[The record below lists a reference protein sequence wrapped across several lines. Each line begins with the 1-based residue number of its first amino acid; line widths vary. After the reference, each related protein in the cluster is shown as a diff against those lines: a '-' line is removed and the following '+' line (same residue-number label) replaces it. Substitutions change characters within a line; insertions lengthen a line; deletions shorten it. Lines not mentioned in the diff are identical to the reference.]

1 MKTLKH
7 LLFESGGI
15 NQELYINDI
24 DQQYHGITDEVKQ
37 ALFKQW
43 DKVGYA
49 DWKILRYFNITMG
62 DEDSAFND
70 VLDIIY
76 PVLRI
81 EWEGGIK
88 GTSAYNLSNEW
99 GSYRT
104 DMPGV
109 DGNDYEYRIIPVGH
123 DFGFDQSVDF
133 GDSGY
138 SCWNIMVEFRPSS
151 PNGVILWNGLI
162 IGEDLFDKMNY
173 PLQSYRGYDSEEMD
187 LLEDVWDQD
196 QSGSD
201 TLFDYFRSFCQVGVK
216 VY

>member
-1 MKTLKH
+1 MKTLKQ
-7 LLFESGGI
+7 LLFEAGGV
-15 NQELYINDI
+15 NQELRLGDLNI
-24 DQQYHGITDEVKQ
+24 DYHGITDEVKQ

-43 DKVGYA
+43 DKVGHA

-88 GTSAYNLSNEW
+88 GTSVYNVSNEW

-109 DGNDYEYRIIPVGH
+109 DGNDYEYRIIPVGY

-138 SCWNIMVEFRPSS
+138 SCWNIMVEFRPRS

-173 PLQSYRGYDSEEMD
+173 PLQSYRGYDSDEMD

-201 TLFDYFRSFCQVGVK
+201 TLFEYFRSFCQVGVK